1 MKLFTAFGVCATF
14 LFSCTPVYA
23 VPAAVV
29 SDGAA
34 VYEKPDFDS
43 KVIDFLN
50 YGANVQV
57 SKKSF
62 SGVGG
67 MGLFHK
73 VRVKTGKIG
82 FIPDTDI
89 RVTDKVRE
97 AERERTSNKSKNK
110 ERDEDPLQLHPKSKA
125 FSDDEEEARGSGGAP
140 IYLTRYLGGA
150 VSMVNVTEKFE
161 GRKLAD
167 QLMFFG
173 MRMIGPGT
181 LFDGPPL
188 DLNIGFSMD
197 KPSYYN
203 RFSGGASGFMLMGDV
218 MAMFPLVNLDD
229 WAVTYGLGV
238 MWNFSKYRVQVKR
251 QGTNNP
257 ENTDTLELRIGAD
270 VGVGVSRR
278 FMKKFM
284 LRADAKYYYEKT
296 QYMGYML
303 SFHRE
308 Y

>member
-1 MKLFTAFGVCATF
+1 M
-14 LFSCTPVYA
+14 
-23 VPAAVV
+23 V

-43 KVIDFLN
+43 KVIDFMP
-50 YGANVQV
+50 YGHKAEV
-57 SKKSF
+57 SKKSWG
-62 SGVGG
+62 GVGG

-73 VRVKTGKIG
+73 VRTKSGKIG

-89 RVTDKVRE
+89 RVVEKVRE
-97 AERERTSNKSKNK
+97 AERERPSVKN
-110 ERDEDPLQLHPKSKA
+110 DDPLELKPKSKA
-125 FSDDEEEARGSGGAP
+125 WSDDEEEAKASGGAP
-140 IYLTRYLGGA
+140 IYLTRYLGGS
-150 VSMVNVTEKFE
+150 VSMVNFTEKFS
-161 GRKLAD
+161 GKKLSD
-167 QLMFFG
+167 QIMVFG
-173 MRMIGPGT
+173 MRMTGPGT

-188 DLNIGFSMD
+188 DLNIGFSLD

-203 RFSGGASGFMLMGDV
+203 RFSSGLSGFMLFGDV
-218 MAMFPLVNLDD
+218 MAMMPLVNLDD

-238 MWNFSKYRVQVKR
+238 MWTFTKYRVQITR

-257 ENTDTLELRIGAD
+257 ENTDSLEFRIGLD

-278 FMKKFM
+278 IAKTWMV
-284 LRADAKYYYEKT
+284 RADAKYYYEKS

-303 SFHRE
+303 SVQRQ